1 MDHLMT
7 MKRLIAE
14 QPTVLYL
21 VRHGQTDWNVE
32 KRFQGQTDIPLND
45 TGREEAR
52 KLSDQLKGEVFD
64 AIYSS
69 DLKRATE
76 TASLIT
82 LCKPKTDARL
92 RERHFGH
99 WEGKLQA
106 EFYHLPKEDRIGFE
120 TDEEVLKR
128 AFEALTEITT
138 RHPGQKVL
146 VVTHGGLQRNL
157 IIDVLGLK
165 CSADDI
171 VARNLSFVQLAFSQ
185 EKWLITEMH
194 GIRIPEEAIIGTE

>member
-1 MDHLMT
+1 MDHLTT
-7 MKRLIAE
+7 MRNLAAE
-14 QPTVLYL
+14 QPTLLYI

-32 KRFQGQTDIPLND
+32 KRMQGQTDIPLND

-52 KLSDQLKGEVFD
+52 KLSDHLKGEIFD

-82 LCKPKTDARL
+82 LCKPKTDVRL

-106 EFYHLPKEDRIGFE
+106 ELYHLPKEDRTGFE
-120 TDEEVLKR
+120 KDEEVLKR
-128 AFEALTEITT
+128 AFEALTEIAMY
-138 RHPGQKVL
+138 HPGQKVL

-157 IIDVLGLK
+157 IIDVLDLK

-171 VARNLSFVQLAFSQ
+171 VARNLSFVQLAYSQ
-185 EKWLITEMH
+185 DKWSIKEMH
-194 GIRIPEEAIIGTE
+194 GIHIPEESICKT